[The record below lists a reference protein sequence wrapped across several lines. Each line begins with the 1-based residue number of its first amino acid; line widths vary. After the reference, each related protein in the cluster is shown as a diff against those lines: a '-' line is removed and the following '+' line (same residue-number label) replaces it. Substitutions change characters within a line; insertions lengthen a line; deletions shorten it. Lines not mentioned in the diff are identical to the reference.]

1 MSSACY
7 LHKSGLLAEWAGA
20 AAVVV
25 PGVWTIDGQVPAA
38 RYRGRCRGR
47 GCSRGNDGKL
57 SDERFIG
64 RTARTCNDAR

>member
-1 MSSACY
+1 MSSAFY

-47 GCSRGNDGKL
+47 GCSR
-57 SDERFIG
+57 EQ
-64 RTARTCNDAR
+64 